1 MDDPTACPQCRREL
15 PPDDRAC
22 PFCERQR
29 RPLPLAPGP
38 RIAPL
43 MDALPA
49 EEDRLTTRPTPRREP
64 PAKRPRLNPE
74 EIETPEVRSRAKG
87 SMAFEIGMGLL
98 CIVGGMAWFVGGLSF
113 GMFFKYPVVLLIGG
127 VGLIVDGVRRKVR

>member
-1 MDDPTACPQCRREL
+1 MPDPMACPHCRRGL
-15 PPDDRAC
+15 PTGLLTC
-22 PFCERQR
+22 LYCR
-29 RPLPLAPGP
+29 RPTGP
-38 RIAPL
+38 RLASL

-49 EEDRLTTRPTPRREP
+49 EEDRPAGRP
-64 PAKRPRLNPE
+64 KLNPE
-74 EIETPEVRSRAKG
+74 EIEPPEARSRAKG

-98 CIVGGMAWFVGGLSF
+98 CIAGGAAWFVGGLSL